1 MIECCGDLNL
11 YVAKKFDGDLER
23 AMKYL
28 CEVDEVDTAAEWE
41 EYYQPPSEE
50 EDIETLYAKYVA
62 ENVPFARS
70 IWINDDVPSAKT
82 GHL

>member
-1 MIECCGDLNL
+1 M
-11 YVAKKFDGDLER
+11 AKKFDRDLER

-28 CEVDEVDTAAEWE
+28 CEVDEVDTAEWD
-41 EYYQPPSEE
+41 EYYQYAGEE
-50 EDIETLYAKYVA
+50 EDNETLYAKYVA